1 MMRLKPHLSTHQ
13 PSSVFWTSNISSRQ
27 DCCMALLLLP
37 GLSCMP
43 HSILAMIH
51 VSASKTHS
59 PCQTAG
65 QHRIM
70 PSSSLWPLIQVRD
83 CMEST
88 NHNWLLL
95 FRTSQ
100 CCRQAESDI
109 NTAGHIPLDTLEPC
123 AAFEQRRHCPGYQPI
138 QSQVK
143 EAQDSIE
150 ATKIG
155 RAHV

>member
-1 MMRLKPHLSTHQ
+1 
-13 PSSVFWTSNISSRQ
+13 
-27 DCCMALLLLP
+27 
-37 GLSCMP
+37 
-43 HSILAMIH
+43 
-51 VSASKTHS
+51 
-59 PCQTAG
+59 
-65 QHRIM
+65 
-70 PSSSLWPLIQVRD
+70 
-83 CMEST
+83 MEST

-150 ATKIG
+150 ATKQHKLPDNGTSG
-155 RAHV
+155 RINELWQEGKKEQSGFGIEQFYHHPLQKHARKRLWLSPATTMGPV